1 MAQPKVS
8 APRSINLATGGY
20 DPRYSRPVSMLIA
33 TGGFNGDP
41 GTTIVT
47 CST

>member
-1 MAQPKVS
+1 MVHTS

-20 DPRYSRPVSMLIA
+20 DLRYSRPVSMLIA

-41 GTTIVT
+41 GTTTVS